1 MFVGGTS
8 FSVATFGQGTEPIL
22 LDDVG
27 CTGTEAR
34 LWDCRNRG
42 VGLHNCSHVE
52 DAYAYV
58 ITYSSN
64 YFTSHL
70 DMGVC

>member
-8 FSVATFGQGTEPIL
+8 FSAATFGQGTGPIL

-34 LWDCRNRG
+34 LWDCQNRG
-42 VGLHNCSHVE
+42 VGLHDCSHVE
-52 DAYAYV
+52 DAGV
-58 ITYSSN
+58 RCTSSKFIC
-64 YFTSHL
+64 YHTL
-70 DMGVC
+70 